1 MVCYSSWQLLVASDI
16 LEHKPHKPY
25 ILSPYFIF
33 ILWSIFFL
41 DGSLSV
47 ILMAVACIDCVRF
60 LEHFP
65 FQSKFLSCLVIS
77 SLALPFWTFFHLPE
91 SHVHWLGTFPVSSK
105 FYPSFLENL
114 HCISAVSLSIIST
127 SILPVLVASHVF
139 GHYQFPFAFLSR
151 VLVVVSSRSCVAFPL
166 SAFPFPTISRR
177 RESRCRWPGAVGDM
191 RRCWSSGDLVM
202 FRCGCRWCGLWVMS
216 ALGCGCW
223 QQRQPAR
230 RQSRLTDSCSVAVR
244 RQRDRQ
250 PLLVSL
256 TLSCYFVLSLVIC
269 VTVDVI
275 MGVVVFIVFHL
286 SSRLNWKHYVLG
298 LSIRLCVP
306 SGGILRLACRR
317 LLMKSNWLLLFSL
330 FFYYC
335 WLGGRKGIRPVKN

>member
-1 MVCYSSWQLLVASDI
+1 MYRLRQIPGA
-16 LEHKPHKPY
+16 
-25 ILSPYFIF
+25 F
-33 ILWSIFFL
+33 SIPIEVL
-41 DGSLSV
+41 
-47 ILMAVACIDCVRF
+47 I
-60 LEHFP
+60 
-65 FQSKFLSCLVIS
+65 FLSHILTGTAILDVFS
-77 SLALPFWTFFHLPE
+77 SA
-91 SHVHWLGTFPVSSK
+91 GVSSK

-223 QQRQPAR
+223 QQRQPAQ

-275 MGVVVFIVFHL
+275 VGVVVFIVFHL
-286 SSRLNWKHYVLG
+286 SSRLKWKHYVFG

-335 WLGGRKGIRPVKN
+335 WLDGRKGIRPVKNWVEGCWRGYPSGARCRLAYGPADATATHCLLLH

>member
-1 MVCYSSWQLLVASDI
+1 MFTGLVHFQCHLSSIHHFSRTSIVSLLFRYPSSQRAFCQYW
-16 LEHKPHKPY
+16 LH
-25 ILSPYFIF
+25 
-33 ILWSIFFL
+33 
-41 DGSLSV
+41 
-47 ILMAVACIDCVRF
+47 RT
-60 LEHFP
+60 
-65 FQSKFLSCLVIS
+65 
-77 SLALPFWTFFHLPE
+77 SLAIINFR
-91 SHVHWLGTFPVSSK
+91 SS
-105 FYPSFLENL
+105 S
-114 HCISAVSLSIIST
+114 
-127 SILPVLVASHVF
+127 
-139 GHYQFPFAFLSR
+139 SR

-275 MGVVVFIVFHL
+275 VGVVVFIVFHL
-286 SSRLNWKHYVLG
+286 SSRLNWKHYVFG

-317 LLMKSNWLLLFSL
+317 LLMKSNWL
-330 FFYYC
+330 
-335 WLGGRKGIRPVKN
+335 